1 MNQISAEE
9 LEKGLKL
16 RNSKEYSEVMTRV
29 FEQKYSPKDINVE
42 PYKITNWRKEG
53 IKISGFKSEKEKRK
67 KYNLIELVWI
77 QMIQTMKGL
86 SIHSSHIIKVS
97 NYVWSNVFDN
107 SEALYNHPVF
117 KKMLEGATQEQ
128 LNQVKVAMGDL
139 YHSFLELFVIDI
151 IILGSNYSIIIDKDG
166 KSLPCKESYLS
177 TNSKEILPVKEMMK
191 RSFISISINEALS
204 KFLFE
209 FPEPDEIASR
219 LELISPEEY
228 EVIKEAR
235 KQGIKSINL
244 RFNNNGKIDLI
255 ETSKVINPKKIND
268 ANELK
273 RLFYSE
279 SYKDIE
285 IKTQK
290 NKVIHI
296 LDKTKRKV

>member
-9 LEKGLKL
+9 LENGLRL
-16 RNSKEYSEVMTRV
+16 RHSDEYSEVMNRV
-29 FEQKYSPKDINVE
+29 FEQKYSPNDINIE
-42 PYKITNWRKEG
+42 PYKIINWRKEG
-53 IKISGFKSEKEKRK
+53 IKISGYKSEKEKRK
-67 KYNLIELVWI
+67 KYNLIELVWL
-77 QMIQTMKGL
+77 QMLQTMKDL
-86 SIHSSHIIKVS
+86 KIHSDHIIKVS

-107 SEALYNHPVF
+107 PEALYSHPVF
-117 KKMLEGATQEQ
+117 KKMLVGATQEQ
-128 LNQVKVAMGDL
+128 LNQIRTAMGDL
-139 YHSFLELFVIDI
+139 YHSFLELFVLDI
-151 IILGSNYSIIIDKDG
+151 ILLGSNYSIIIDKEG
-166 KSLPCKESYLS
+166 MAMPCKQEYLNKDS
-177 TNSKEILPVKEMMK
+177 VEAQPLKEMMR
-191 RSFISISINEALS
+191 RSYVSISINEAIS

-219 LELISPEEY
+219 LELISPQEY

-235 KQGIKSINL
+235 KKGILAINL

-255 ETSKVINPKKIND
+255 ETSKVINPKKLND

-290 NKVIHI
+290 NKIIHI
-296 LDKTKRKV
+296 LDITKRKV